1 MAWTTPKTDWTAGVT
16 KPTAT
21 LFNNMGNNLQYLKD
35 STDATDMYATTTNSG
50 NNYSATLPSAPA
62 TGKPFVLKFNA
73 DSSGAVNLN
82 INGAGNVAVKKGN
95 GTNFTNAKNNSI
107 YTFVSNGTNFI
118 LQGSDSSG
126 DATAAVIV
134 AGYTATSDNGDLT
147 GTGDNA
153 KRYASGT
160 VSSSSGTSNFTKIDG
175 TTQALSTLTV
185 NTLTFTPSVIVIIN
199 SGYNSSKTV
208 YSSNKFETGSSH
220 DMKIMAVSTA
230 GTQYKL
236 HLDGSVAYTNSTGF
250 QMAVATGS
258 SNYDWYAWE

>member
-1 MAWTTPKTDWTAGVT
+1 MAWTTPKTDWAAGVT

-73 DSSGAVNLN
+73 DSTGAVNLN

-126 DATAAVIV
+126 NATAADV
-134 AGYTATSDNGDLT
+134 LT
-147 GTGDNA
+147 GKTCTTDTGEVTGTMPDRSGETA
-153 KRYASGT
+153 ATGYSMSGT
-160 VSSSSGTSNFTKIDG
+160 TIKLLASEGYRDGVNDYVSKNLTDVDADLKAAKIKVG
-175 TTQALSTLTV
+175 E
-185 NTLTFTPSVIVIIN
+185 NR
-199 SGYNSSKTV
+199 
-208 YSSNKFETGSSH
+208 
-220 DMKIMAVSTA
+220 
-230 GTQYKL
+230 
-236 HLDGSVAYTNSTGF
+236 
-250 QMAVATGS
+250 
-258 SNYDWYAWE
+258 